1 MQLANT
7 ILNQLG
13 GAGKL
18 KMFTGARNFI
28 ALENG
33 VSFRIGNRKT
43 NYVKIVLNSTDTYD
57 VTFALLR
64 GGKLVNVRE
73 FEGIYNDGLKE
84 LFERET
90 GMYLSFEKGGGLG
103 RDFIDLVHVYEKDGT
118 LYGTG
123 ELVEVK
129 GDKTVVRFD
138 ANTIKEFDSKRV
150 KPISSKGGSMAKGGE
165 VIWTD
170 ISKGTHLGSL
180 KNWESYKN
188 IHNQQS
194 IGSFAHRYNGK
205 YIGDYYLFAL
215 DDYDREFYS
224 HLPLKANEMLFRTET
239 ERGKISKSNPLIK
252 VNIKKGWIY
261 FMSDDNDPNSD
272 KDDKTPKFNSKTADV
287 VYLSLNSDV
296 QKYNQGLIPYE
307 EIPSYA
313 KGGSMAKGTNEAYV
327 QINDYPYTAT
337 VRDLKSFAKHLE
349 SETEKFTLGVFGK
362 ITYISD
368 DADKEW
374 VEELK
379 KLISAKQK
387 ELERVKKVSDK
398 MDLDEAKR
406 REKRNAPRRITKVED
421 AEDVGYKEYKDYYRV
436 GEGSIGIDK
445 NEVTGEYGVFDA
457 RSGYSTDYVDT
468 LTEARKLLR
477 EYLNTEKVLILS
489 EKKYYENV
497 DEIEDM
503 LEKKR
508 HKDYADGGMTSH
520 GLKKGDKIFAVSGK
534 EGEILSVDNKPL
546 WGRSEGIKRVNLKE
560 GTRYAK
566 GGEVKSKYFTG
577 ALSSLNW

>member
-170 ISKGTHLGSL
+170 ISKGTHLGSR

-239 ERGKISKSNPLIK
+239 ETGKISKSNPLIK

-313 KGGSMAKGTNEAYV
+313 KGGS
-327 QINDYPYTAT
+327 
-337 VRDLKSFAKHLE
+337 
-349 SETEKFTLGVFGK
+349 
-362 ITYISD
+362 TYSD
-368 DADKEW
+368 GGEIKNNIEQ
-374 VEELK
+374 LK
-379 KLISAKQK
+379 KLPSSHRFIYVKDFSD
-387 ELERVKKVSDK
+387 ERLKSIADK
-398 MDLDEAKR
+398 LDIPYEEHDDVQSR
-406 REKRNAPRRITKVED
+406 VIRYFDEEY
-421 AEDVGYKEYKDYYRV
+421 AE
-436 GEGSIGIDK
+436 
-445 NEVTGEYGVFDA
+445 
-457 RSGYSTDYVDT
+457 
-468 LTEARKLLR
+468 
-477 EYLNTEKVLILS
+477 
-489 EKKYYENV
+489 
-497 DEIEDM
+497 
-503 LEKKR
+503 
-508 HKDYADGGMTSH
+508 
-520 GLKKGDKIFAVSGK
+520 
-534 EGEILSVDNKPL
+534 
-546 WGRSEGIKRVNLKE
+546 
-560 GTRYAK
+560 

>member
-170 ISKGTHLGSL
+170 ISKGTHLGSR

-239 ERGKISKSNPLIK
+239 ETGKISKSNPLIK

-313 KGGSMAKGTNEAYV
+313 KGGS
-327 QINDYPYTAT
+327 
-337 VRDLKSFAKHLE
+337 
-349 SETEKFTLGVFGK
+349 
-362 ITYISD
+362 TYSD
-368 DADKEW
+368 GGEIKNNIEQ
-374 VEELK
+374 LK
-379 KLISAKQK
+379 KLPSSHRFIYVKDFSD
-387 ELERVKKVSDK
+387 ERLKSIADK
-398 MDLDEAKR
+398 LDIPYEEHDDVQSR
-406 REKRNAPRRITKVED
+406 VIRYFDEEY
-421 AEDVGYKEYKDYYRV
+421 AEGGD
-436 GEGSIGIDK
+436 
-445 NEVTGEYGVFDA
+445 
-457 RSGYSTDYVDT
+457 
-468 LTEARKLLR
+468 RK
-477 EYLNTEKVLILS
+477 
-489 EKKYYENV
+489 
-497 DEIEDM
+497 
-503 LEKKR
+503 
-508 HKDYADGGMTSH
+508 
-520 GLKKGDKIFAVSGK
+520 
-534 EGEILSVDNKPL
+534 SV
-546 WGRSEGIKRVNLKE
+546 V
-560 GTRYAK
+560 
-566 GGEVKSKYFTG
+566 
-577 ALSSLNW
+577 